1 MHAYFI
7 AEQKSAE
14 NSVLSDVDY
23 PKKWF
28 WVGVGSYEEEAMMVE
43 KPIL

>member
-14 NSVLSDVDY
+14 NSVLSDVNSIRED
-23 PKKWF
+23 
-28 WVGVGSYEEEAMMVE
+28 GSG
-43 KPIL
+43 